1 MTRQTRRLPGRRPTL
16 DDVARGSG
24 VSKSTVSRVI
34 NGEDKVRAEVVERV
48 REVIAEL
55 GYVPNSAARQ
65 LVTRRNNAIAV
76 VASQPQNRLFI
87 DPFFDLHLRG
97 IRKELVA
104 HGAQPVLLFLEEPEE
119 YPRVGD
125 FLGGGHVDGALL
137 FSLRADDP
145 LPGMIERIGLP
156 AVFGGRPLLRAGEP
170 VRDCVYVDADNR
182 GGAREAVRH
191 LVSLGRERIATITGP
206 CDQEASAVDRLD
218 GYRDILL
225 DASPDLVEHSD
236 YTRHGGAHAM
246 TALLDRRP
254 DLDAV
259 FVASDLMASG
269 ALEVL
274 REQGRRVPDD
284 VAVVGFDDLAP
295 LAEHTDPPLTTVH
308 QDIEGMGRLM
318 ARLLFSRTEGPV
330 GGATGGAAQAGSL
343 SSVVTPTRLVV
354 RKSA

>member
-34 NGEDKVRAEVVERV
+34 NGEDRVRAAVIERV

-119 YPRVGD
+119 YPRVGE

-145 LPGMIERIGLP
+145 LPGMIDRLGLP
-156 AVFGGRPLLRAGEP
+156 AVFGGRPLVREGEP
-170 VRDCVYVDADNR
+170 VHDRVYVDADNR

-191 LVSLGRERIATITGP
+191 LVSLGRERVATITGP
-206 CDQEASAVDRLD
+206 VDREASAFDRLE
-218 GYRDILL
+218 GYRDILP
-225 DASPDLVEHSD
+225 DAPPLLAEHSD
-236 YTRHGGAHAM
+236 YTRQGGFDAM
-246 TALLDRRP
+246 AALLDRCP

-269 ALEVL
+269 ALQVL
-274 REQGRRVPDD
+274 REHGRRVPDD
-284 VAVVGFDDLAP
+284 VAVVGFDDLTP
-295 LAEHTDPPLTTVH
+295 IAEHTDPPLTTVH

-318 ARLLFSRTEGPV
+318 ARLLFSHTEEQAD
-330 GGATGGAAQAGSL
+330 GGAPAAGHSL

-354 RKSA
+354 RQSA

>member
-1 MTRQTRRLPGRRPTL
+1 MTRQTRRPYGRRPTL

-34 NGEDKVRAEVVERV
+34 NGEDKVRAAVVERV

-119 YPRVGD
+119 YPRVSD

-137 FSLRADDP
+137 FSLRSDDP
-145 LPGMIERIGLP
+145 LPGMIDRLGLP
-156 AVFGGRPLLRAGEP
+156 AVFGGRPMLRDGEP
-170 VRDCVYVDADNR
+170 VHDRVYVDADNR

-191 LVSLGRERIATITGP
+191 LLALGRERIATITGP
-206 CDQEASAVDRLD
+206 VEREASAFDRLD
-218 GYRDILL
+218 GYRDLL
-225 DASPDLVEHSD
+225 PEAPPEMIEHSD
-236 YTRHGGAHAM
+236 YTRQGGVSAM

-269 ALEVL
+269 ALQAL
-274 REQGRRVPDD
+274 RERGRRVPDD
-284 VAVVGFDDLAP
+284 VAVVGFDDLTP
-295 LAEHTDPPLTTVH
+295 IAEHTDPPLTTVH

-318 ARLLFSRTEGPV
+318 ARLLFRHTEDLAGP
-330 GGATGGAAQAGSL
+330 GEPGAESPLA
-343 SSVVTPTRLVV
+343 SVITPTRLVV
-354 RKSA
+354 RQSA

>member
-1 MTRQTRRLPGRRPTL
+1 MTRQTRRPYGRRPTL

-34 NGEDKVRAEVVERV
+34 NGEDKVRAAVVERV

-119 YPRVGD
+119 YPRVSD

-137 FSLRADDP
+137 FSLRSDDP
-145 LPGMIERIGLP
+145 LPGMIDRLGLP
-156 AVFGGRPLLRAGEP
+156 AVFGGRPMLRDGEP
-170 VRDCVYVDADNR
+170 VHDRVYVDADNR

-191 LVSLGRERIATITGP
+191 LLALGRERIATITGP
-206 CDQEASAVDRLD
+206 VEREASAFDRLD
-218 GYRDILL
+218 GYRDLL
-225 DASPDLVEHSD
+225 PEAPPEMIEHSD
-236 YTRHGGAHAM
+236 YTRQGGVGAM

-269 ALEVL
+269 ALQVL
-274 REQGRRVPDD
+274 RERGRRVPDD
-284 VAVVGFDDLAP
+284 VAVVGFDDLTP
-295 LAEHTDPPLTTVH
+295 IAEHTDPPLTTVH

-318 ARLLFSRTEGPV
+318 ARLLFRHTEDLAGP
-330 GGATGGAAQAGSL
+330 GEPGAESPLA
-343 SSVVTPTRLVV
+343 SVITPTRLVV
-354 RKSA
+354 RQSA